1 MGEDLVE
8 TLTPTVAKLT
18 LYDYERFPEDG
29 QRHEIIDGVEVV
41 TAQPVLRHQR
51 VLRRLVRAVDTAA
64 ESKDDGGEMFFA
76 PTGVILS
83 PHDIVEPD
91 LLYVSG
97 ARQAI
102 LEPKYVHGAPD
113 LVAEVLSPSSRRTDE
128 TLKKA
133 RYELFGAFELW
144 ILDPDRD
151 VIRVY
156 RRERVG
162 GGFGQP
168 IELSAER
175 DEVLTTPLLPALSLR
190 LAELLAR

>member
-1 MGEDLVE
+1 MGEATVQ
-8 TLTPTVAKLT
+8 TLTPTAKLT

-51 VLRRLVRAVDTAA
+51 VLRRLVRAVDTAV

-133 RYELFGAFELW
+133 RYELFGAIELW
-144 ILDPDRD
+144 IVDPDAD
-151 VIRVY
+151 VVRVY

-162 GGFGQP
+162 SGFGHP
-168 IELSAER
+168 VELSAER
-175 DEVLTTPLLPALSLR
+175 DDVLTTPLLPALSLR
-190 LAELLAR
+190 LADLFAR

>member
-1 MGEDLVE
+1 MGEATVQ
-8 TLTPTVAKLT
+8 TLTPTAKLT

-51 VLRRLVRAVDTAA
+51 VLRRLVIAVDTAA

-97 ARQAI
+97 AR
-102 LEPKYVHGAPD
+102 
-113 LVAEVLSPSSRRTDE
+113 SSRRCSS
-128 TLKKA
+128 
-133 RYELFGAFELW
+133 RCWPF
-144 ILDPDRD
+144 
-151 VIRVY
+151 
-156 RRERVG
+156 
-162 GGFGQP
+162 
-168 IELSAER
+168 
-175 DEVLTTPLLPALSLR
+175 
-190 LAELLAR
+190 